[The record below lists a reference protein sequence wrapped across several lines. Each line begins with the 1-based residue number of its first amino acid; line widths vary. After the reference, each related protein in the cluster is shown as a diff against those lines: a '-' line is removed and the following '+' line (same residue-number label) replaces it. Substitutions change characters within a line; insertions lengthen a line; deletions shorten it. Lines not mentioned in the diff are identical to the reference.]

1 MEEYRNRVIKLHA
14 IYSMTISKFTS
25 NISNISKFTSNISN
39 FTSKTNSKEPQV
51 KGFVLNRNGPSV
63 EELLVDYWLTP
74 GIVRLFVR
82 REKGGNT
89 RN

>member
-63 EELLVDYWLTP
+63 EELLVDYWWDYWRDYETM
-74 GIVRLFVR
+74 RQ
-82 REKGGNT
+82 GGNT
-89 RN
+89 RK